1 MICRRSA
8 SPKFEGRATRSPS
21 PGFEASVRKRSASPK
36 FEGRATRSSSPGF
49 EASVRKRSASPRVR
63 HGGRPGKGRSFSP
76 VLDVGARKRSQSPR
90 VQDKRP
96 ETVEEQPSGSSKQ
109 RRPEG
114 EGTLLPLGEINIAR
128 VVETCLP
135 FTELPW
141 KSGKTHSNNMLGHK
155 SRDAVRGKN
164 VCLGFLHGK
173 DPPQNLVRSSWHA
186 SFPSPFLR
194 APH

>member
-1 MICRRSA
+1 MY
-8 SPKFEGRATRSPS
+8 KT
-21 PGFEASVRKRSASPK
+21 SVLRQS
-36 FEGRATRSSSPGF
+36 RSSRQ
-49 EASVRKRSASPRVR
+49 AAANSVGQR
-63 HGGRPGKGRSFSP
+63 GR
-76 VLDVGARKRSQSPR
+76 
-90 VQDKRP
+90 
-96 ETVEEQPSGSSKQ
+96 
-109 RRPEG
+109 
-114 EGTLLPLGEINIAR
+114 GTLLPLGEINIAR

-155 SRDAVRGKN
+155 SRDTVRGKN